1 MNPEANTAIKN
12 IRDRIDAIDSGILSL
27 LKERI
32 ALARE
37 IGKLKDSS
45 QKATWDPLRER
56 QIYDRLLTDN
66 ADTFPRHALKSIF
79 HEIITSCRNSQ
90 HKTIIS
96 FLGPEATFS
105 HLAGIKYFGHSAE
118 YRSRMSI
125 DEIFDD
131 VKTGR
136 SLYGIVPAE
145 SSVEG
150 VVFSSLDCFIKY
162 KMQICGEAYLE
173 TSYSIACQ
181 SGNIEDIQ
189 AIVSCPHALRHCG
202 DWLDKRLPSIPTV
215 PVSSTGSAVKM
226 AENNPNIGVLTPL
239 LAIKTCS
246 LQTAVKG
253 IENHQN
259 NSMRFLIIGKESPSR
274 SGADKTSILLGIKDS
289 PGALNETLGILS
301 DEQIN
306 LVKIESRP
314 AEGEQSKYLFFVDIL
329 GHIDDKNIKRGCQ
342 TLKKKCSCF
351 EWFGSYP
358 QDTSASNS

>member
-1 MNPEANTAIKN
+1 MNTKVNTAIKN
-12 IRDRIDAIDSGILSL
+12 IRDEIDSIDSRLLSL

-32 ALARE
+32 SLAKE

-45 QKATWDPLRER
+45 QKAKWDPLRER

-90 HKTIIS
+90 QKTIIS
-96 FLGPEATFS
+96 FLGPEAAFS

-125 DEIFDD
+125 DEIFAD

-145 SSVEG
+145 NSIEG
-150 VVFSSLDCFIKY
+150 AVFSTLDCFMKY
-162 KMQICGEAYLE
+162 KVKICGETYIG
-173 TSYSIACQ
+173 TSYDIVCQ
-181 SGNIEDIQ
+181 SGNIKDIETIALYSHSLEHCQ
-189 AIVSCPHALRHCG
+189 KGLHAH
-202 DWLDKRLPSIPTV
+202 LPSV
-215 PVSSTGSAVKM
+215 PLLTVSSTCAAVKM
-226 AENNPNIGVLTPL
+226 AANNPNIGAIAPS
-239 LAIKTCS
+239 LAIKTCD

-253 IENHQN
+253 IENHRE
-259 NSMRFLIIGKESPSR
+259 NSTRFLIIGKESPQR
-274 SGADKTSILLGIKDS
+274 SGADKTSILLGIKDK
-289 PGALNETLGILS
+289 PGALNKTLDVLS
-301 DEQIN
+301 GEQIN

-314 AEGEQSKYLFFVDIL
+314 IEGEQSKYLFFLDIL
-329 GHIDDKNIKRGCQ
+329 GHMDDENIRRGCQ
-342 TLKKKCSCF
+342 TLKERCSCF

-358 QDTSASNS
+358 QDISTSDS